1 MGGPRWRGKPVF
13 VCDRGNWG
21 MMFTLGSFQLINME
35 EVESWVDQGMGLLQA
50 GFILVRV
57 KVKQQ

>member
-1 MGGPRWRGKPVF
+1 
-13 VCDRGNWG
+13 

-35 EVESWVDQGMGLLQA
+35 EVESWVDLGMGLLQA

>member
-13 VCDRGNWG
+13 VYDRGNWG

-35 EVESWVDQGMGLLQA
+35 EVESWVDLGMGLLQA